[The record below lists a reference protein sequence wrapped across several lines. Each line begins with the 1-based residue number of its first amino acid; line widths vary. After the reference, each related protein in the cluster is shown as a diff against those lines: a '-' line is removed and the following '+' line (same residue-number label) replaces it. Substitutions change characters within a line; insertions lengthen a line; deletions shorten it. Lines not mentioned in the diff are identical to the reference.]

1 MRHKK
6 LLLLTAALLVGFLIA
21 QPRAHAQAA
30 ALVGLHEYLG
40 AVAEKNLD
48 LQAQFETL
56 VAARAGLTIAGVR
69 PDPQFTGGI
78 ASKELNSANKA
89 SAATALTAGISW
101 TLETGGKRDA
111 RLHAAQSTVKLTEA
125 NVAAFKRQLEVEA
138 SAAFIDA
145 CRARAVL
152 ARKESSLTAMREVVR
167 ANEVRFKAGDI
178 GRLELS
184 QSKVEADRFQADV
197 TLARADAA
205 AADLS
210 LANFLG
216 ERREQRFA
224 NRTLDCT
231 WSAGDAPASADKLV
245 AQARDARDDVQQ
257 ARATVDNAR
266 DGVEL
271 ARANRAVDPTLNV
284 GLTNTPRVNPVLNSV
299 GNVMNSPAQ
308 HSLALNLTFS
318 VPIPLSRMQGGELVQ
333 AESALTQAQLQL
345 GAVLLKAE
353 TDVRVAHAQYG
364 ASAGN
369 VQIYTEHVLDDAQ
382 HVLDGTRTSYR
393 RGSASLLELLSAQR
407 TADEVY
413 LAYLQAVADR
423 AKARIRL
430 QQSAGQRLEL

>member
-1 MRHKK
+1 MRRNDVH
-6 LLLLTAALLVGFLIA
+6 LLAALVVGALIV
-21 QPRAHAQAA
+21 QSRAHAEAA
-30 ALVGLHEYLG
+30 APVDLREYLD

-48 LQAQFETL
+48 LQAQRETL
-56 VAARAGLTIAGVR
+56 IAARAGVSIAGVR
-69 PDPQFTGGI
+69 PDPQFNGGI
-78 ASKELNSANKA
+78 ASKELSSANKP

-111 RLHAAQSTVKLTEA
+111 RLRAARSTVKLTEA
-125 NVAAFKRQLEVEA
+125 NVAAFKRQLDVDA
-138 SAAFIDA
+138 AAAFIES
-145 CRARAVL
+145 CRAQAVL
-152 ARKESSLTAMREVVR
+152 ARKQSGLTTMREIVR
-167 ANEVRFKAGDI
+167 VNELRFKAGDI

-184 QSKVEADRFQADV
+184 QSKIEADRFQADV

-205 AADLS
+205 AADLN

-224 NRTLDCT
+224 SRTLACT
-231 WSAGDAPASADKLV
+231 WPTGDTLDSADKLV
-245 AQARDARDDVQQ
+245 AEALDARDDVQQ
-257 ARATVDNAR
+257 ARATVENAR

-284 GLTNTPRVNPVLNSV
+284 GVTNTPRINPVLDSG
-299 GNVMNSPAQ
+299 GNVTNSPAQ
-308 HSLALNLTFS
+308 RSLALNLTVS
-318 VPIPLSRMQGGELVQ
+318 VPIPLSRMQRGELVQ

-353 TDVRVAHAQYG
+353 TDVRVAHAQYS

-369 VQIYTEHVLDDAQ
+369 LQAYNEHVLVDAQ
-382 HVLDGTRTSYR
+382 QVLDGTRTSYR
-393 RGSASLLELLSAQR
+393 KGAASLLELLNAQR

-413 LAYLQAVADR
+413 LAYLQAVADS
-423 AKARIRL
+423 ANARVRL